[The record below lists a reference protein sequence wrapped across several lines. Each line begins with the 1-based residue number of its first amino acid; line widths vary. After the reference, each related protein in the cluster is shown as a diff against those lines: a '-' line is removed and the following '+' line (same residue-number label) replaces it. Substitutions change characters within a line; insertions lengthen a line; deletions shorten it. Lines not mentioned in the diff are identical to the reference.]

1 MINKSSNIFNADQ
14 LNLINKGLKFKP
26 KPVTPPINE
35 IVISIEL
42 SIKGLEQA
50 EKQIWEE
57 RLWIAWKV
65 RIKGQY
71 EDKKDSH

>member
-1 MINKSSNIFNADQ
+1 MINKSSNLFNADQ

-26 KPVTPPINE
+26 KPLTPPINE